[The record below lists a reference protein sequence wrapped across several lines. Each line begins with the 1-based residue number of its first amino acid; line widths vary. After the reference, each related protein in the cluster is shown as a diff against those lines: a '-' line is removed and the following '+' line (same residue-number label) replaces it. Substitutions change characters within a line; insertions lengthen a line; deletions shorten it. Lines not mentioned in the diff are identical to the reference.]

1 VNFHHPRFAARLDL
15 PLPRPRSL
23 TITVAQIHLDLILQ
37 QHYRHILDLE
47 LSLLPSKKKRF
58 EDMKKKPVNSKLK
71 NYPLLA
77 ICGKK
82 LRILCLQLGK
92 WTRLSISWNWSSASG
107 KRAI

>member
-1 VNFHHPRFAARLDL
+1 
-15 PLPRPRSL
+15 
-23 TITVAQIHLDLILQ
+23 
-37 QHYRHILDLE
+37 
-47 LSLLPSKKKRF
+47 
-58 EDMKKKPVNSKLK
+58 MKKKPVNSKLK